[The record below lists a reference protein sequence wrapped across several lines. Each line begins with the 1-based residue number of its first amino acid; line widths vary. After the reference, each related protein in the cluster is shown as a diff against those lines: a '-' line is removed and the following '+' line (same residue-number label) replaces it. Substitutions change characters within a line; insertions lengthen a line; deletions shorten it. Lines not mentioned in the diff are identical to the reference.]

1 MSSYIEVLGVSK
13 KFISK
18 DTEDVVIDNLSLEL
32 TKGDFLSICG
42 KSGSGKTTLLRIISG
57 LLEPDTG
64 SVVIE
69 GRTPRSHYPRVG
81 FVSQDYSRS
90 LFSWFRVDTNVA
102 LSLLST
108 GMKKKQRYEIANT
121 WLAEVGLLDSARKF
135 PWQLSG
141 GMQQRVAIA
150 RALATQPKLLC
161 MDEPFGALD
170 AYTRSELQDL
180 VISLSEKHS
189 VTCVLVTHDL
199 DEAIYMSDKILV
211 LSGKGLATRWLEVT
225 LARPR
230 NQQES
235 RADTTFLNVR
245 RTLHELIFGDQ

>member
-1 MSSYIEVLGVSK
+1 MSSYIEVLEVSK

-18 DTEDVVIDNLSLEL
+18 DTEDVVIDKLSLEL
-32 TKGDFLSICG
+32 TKGEFLSICG

-64 SVVIE
+64 SVLIE
-69 GRTPRSHYPRVG
+69 GRTPRDHYPKVG

-108 GMKKKQRYEIANT
+108 GMTKKQRYEIAKT

-180 VISLSEKHS
+180 VISLSEKYS

-211 LSGKGLATRWLEVT
+211 LSGKGLATHWLEVA

>member
-1 MSSYIEVLGVSK
+1 MTNYIQVLEVSK
-13 KFISK
+13 KFTSK
-18 DTEDVVIDNLSLEL
+18 ENEEIVIDKLSLEL

-64 SVVIE
+64 SVLIE
-69 GRTPRSHYPRVG
+69 GGTPRSHYPKVG

-108 GMKKKQRYEIANT
+108 GIKKKERYEIANS
-121 WLAEVGLLDSARKF
+121 WLAEVGLLDSAKKF
-135 PWQLSG
+135 PWELSG

-150 RALATQPKLLC
+150 RALATHPKLLC

-170 AYTRSELQDL
+170 AYTRAELQDL
-180 VISLSEKHS
+180 VLSLSEKHS

-211 LSGKGLATRWLEVT
+211 LSGKGIPSRWLEVPI
-225 LARPR
+225 ARPR
-230 NQQES
+230 HQQES
-235 RADTTFLNVR
+235 RTDTTFLSLR
-245 RTLHELIFGDQ
+245 KTLHELIFREQ